1 MRSKVTQTRRK
12 HQLIDFI
19 WLVIPAIT
27 LLGVASYIVGA
38 LVLRSNP
45 PALAIQSQSM
55 YPTIPQGDLAVIKSV
70 NTAQLKTGDI
80 IAIKLTPPEQVKY
93 SLPGEIVRRIVKI
106 NRING
111 AEIFTTKGDGNPAN
125 DPFSVAKY
133 AVAGEVITSIP
144 VLGYP
149 ILFFSSKQGVIFLI
163 ATAIILFIYYILGF
177 LEDRR
182 HYAHA
187 TAATL
192 QNVMEMV
199 GYVHDAVQQ
208 NQSKALEQLTYTRP
222 ELQATLDLARQSLS
236 RESFTSNPPTQPLSP
251 EPPTQAKTAPLP
263 DIKDDL
269 QKLLQRSIELKRAA
283 EWADTGELGPEHLRN
298 IFLQA
303 VETIETLLGKV
314 KDSELAP
321 RLQVPSE
328 NEHADTV
335 NSESIIDFVPQDNN
349 ANSILDADPNQAQ
362 SSSDHPENQVIPMPP
377 IEGSNGV
384 ADTSFSATISSSD
397 LSNKPSPD
405 LQDGFPINITP
416 VANSESALA
425 QNANGYAF
433 YSPTDDKLLA
443 ENESVDIF
451 SNQYS
456 IFELEENDPFDETQ
470 PPPHLHI
477 EEPSIIRTPGK
488 RHHRRTIRRRD

>member
-1 MRSKVTQTRRK
+1 MRSKVTKTRRK
-12 HQLIDFI
+12 HKLIDFI
-19 WLVIPAIT
+19 WLVLPVIT
-27 LLGVASYIVGA
+27 LLAAASYVVGA

-45 PALAIQSQSM
+45 PALAIQSQAM
-55 YPTIPQGDLAVIKSV
+55 YPTIPQGDLAIIKSV

-149 ILFFSSKQGVIFLI
+149 ILFFSSRQGIIFLI
-163 ATAIILFIYYILGF
+163 ATAVILFIYYILGF

-222 ELQATLDLARQSLS
+222 ELQTTLDLARQNLS
-236 RESFTSNPPTQPLSP
+236 REAFTSNPPTQPLSP

-269 QKLLQRSIELKRAA
+269 QRLLQRSIELKRAA

-303 VETIETLLGKV
+303 VETIEALLDKV

-321 RLQVPSE
+321 RLKVPSE
-328 NEHADTV
+328 NEDA
-335 NSESIIDFVPQDNN
+335 NSLKTEAIIDFVPQDNN
-349 ANSILDADPNQAQ
+349 ANSDAGPNQAH

-377 IEGSNGV
+377 IEGSIGV
-384 ADTSFSATISSSD
+384 ADTSFSTTISSSD
-397 LSNKPSPD
+397 LSDKPSPD
-405 LQDGFPINITP
+405 LQDRFAINIAP
-416 VANSESALA
+416 VANSESTLA

-470 PPPHLHI
+470 QPPHLQI